1 MKVLSTRLAMRD
13 GYLPEQFRRTI
24 VEWLKAGPPSKD
36 VGERYESE
44 EITTKPTV
52 LKAGYCTLET
62 FILKRP
68 DATYEACRLTHIY
81 REQTWVTEVILKTTP
96 QSENKVY
103 INIDCLGDTTGFD
116 EIPTVRTEIIRAFVR
131 DGWIREDILPISV
144 EPITSPRGE
153 LCNKPRLVAACS
165 LSRLRLLF
173 PKNFGLRP
181 AIFGSPVYATLLLGL
196 KGSIFI
202 HETQTED
209 KGASCALSSCI
220 GIRSFTF

>member
-103 INIDCLGDTTGFD
+103 INIDCLGT
-116 EIPTVRTEIIRAFVR
+116 RRA
-131 DGWIREDILPISV
+131 LM
-144 EPITSPRGE
+144 
-153 LCNKPRLVAACS
+153 K
-165 LSRLRLLF
+165 SR
-173 PKNFGLRP
+173 P
-181 AIFGSPVYATLLLGL
+181 
-196 KGSIFI
+196 
-202 HETQTED
+202 
-209 KGASCALSSCI
+209 
-220 GIRSFTF
+220 